1 MSGTVDANILLYA
14 SDSSSRLHAPAK
26 AFLMERAE
34 GPDLFYL
41 FWPAIMAYLRI
52 ATHPAVFERP
62 LGPEVAASNIEALL
76 ELPHVRTGGETERFW
91 EVWRD
96 TTRGLSPRGNL
107 VPDTHLVAL
116 MRDYG
121 VGVIWSRD
129 RDLRKFDGIR
139 VVDPFG
145 EETEA

>member
-1 MSGTVDANILLYA
+1 MSATVDANILLYA
-14 SDSSSRLHAPAK
+14 SDSSSPLHAQAN
-26 AFLMERAE
+26 AFLTARAA
-34 GPDLFYL
+34 GPDLLYV
-41 FWPAIMAYLRI
+41 FWPVVMAYLRI

-62 LGPEVAASNIEALL
+62 LDPQAAASNIEALL
-76 ELPHVRTGGETERFW
+76 DLPHVRTGGETERFW
-91 EVWRD
+91 DVWRA
-96 TTRGLSPRGNL
+96 TTRGLSVRGNL
-107 VPDTHLVAL
+107 VPDAHLVAL

-145 EETEA
+145 DTQE